1 MSASEHTLHDIPDK
15 QFAFVEG
22 SGRGLKLKTLKT
34 HTHIDILHKV
44 EENPE
49 PS

>member
-1 MSASEHTLHDIPDK
+1 VCLKSEHTLNDIPDK

-34 HTHIDILHKV
+34 HTHTLNKV
-44 EENPE
+44 EEYSE
-49 PS
+49 QS